1 MAVDR
6 KAREVF
12 DTLVQIKVGDGS
24 RVLFWR
30 DKWIRGRAAAEIA
43 PSIVQRVTT
52 RCRNSRTVAQGL
64 VDNRWAEDITG
75 NLSFQDVHDCLTLWI
90 EIQSVDRNPEAA
102 DQFLWPSPSK
112 TYTAKST
119 YDRLWTSDRRFRHGL
134 QDHTSPCFV
143 CLQEEDNAAH
153 VLLQCVTAREVWHIC
168 RDNFE
173 LDIEEPN
180 Y

>member
-1 MAVDR
+1 
-6 KAREVF
+6 
-12 DTLVQIKVGDGS
+12 
-24 RVLFWR
+24 
-30 DKWIRGRAAAEIA
+30 
-43 PSIVQRVTT
+43 
-52 RCRNSRTVAQGL
+52 
-64 VDNRWAEDITG
+64 
-75 NLSFQDVHDCLTLWI
+75 VHDCLTLWI

-119 YDRLWTSDRRFRHGL
+119 YDCLANVGDKPPLFSIIWKSWATPRCKDFMWRLLHGRLWTSDRRFRHGL

-168 RDNFE
+168 RENFE

-180 Y
+180 YWSVLQEWWASEHNK